1 MRKLLA
7 SLSLLAIGLVPS
19 LALAQDAAAPM
30 PEGLE
35 LLGPI
40 IEAAQ
45 GGKWSLFTSLLI
57 MILVWLATKA
67 PLIKDWIKGEAK
79 IWVAAVAGML
89 SAFATSVYVG
99 HTEGAVDWLAAVLE
113 GLSVG
118 LAAGG
123 LWSLIGRKI
132 AGKPVDA
139 DGDGVLDSEE
149 AQLSVEAPA
158 LAADVTVP
166 DISVSEVDAVVDEVV
181 NEG

>member
-1 MRKLLA
+1 MKNTWTIIAALTLF
-7 SLSLLAIGLVPS
+7 VPS
-19 LALAQDAAAPM
+19 LAFAQDAP
-30 PEGLE
+30 PDGLE
-35 LLGPI
+35 ALAPL

-45 GGKWSLFTSLLI
+45 GGQWSLFASLLI

-89 SAFATSVYVG
+89 AASATAMWVG
-99 HTEGAVDWLAAVLE
+99 HMAGAIDWLSVIAQ

-132 AGKPVDA
+132 AGKSIDA
-139 DGDGVLDSEE
+139 DGDGVLDDPALDVGSEE
-149 AQLSVEAPA
+149 TPETPEEPPA
-158 LAADVTVP
+158 
-166 DISVSEVDAVVDEVV
+166 DA
-181 NEG
+181 